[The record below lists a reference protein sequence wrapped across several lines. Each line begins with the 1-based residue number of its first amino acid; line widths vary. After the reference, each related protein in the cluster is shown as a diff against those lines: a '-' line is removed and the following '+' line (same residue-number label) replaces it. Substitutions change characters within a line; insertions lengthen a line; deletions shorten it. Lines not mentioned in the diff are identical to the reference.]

1 MLLERGEPGDRE
13 KAQALPIGNY
23 SSNAPMIYVVA
34 GILVLISFFSLYNSN
49 RRFRECV
56 NRSLFRTYNFFADVR
71 DQRIL
76 SNGHTV
82 FLAMIVSVTWATILS
97 SIFSHYRDNVVFDNI
112 LSQFLPDS
120 PKEGLVRL
128 IWSPVK
134 FIVVV
139 SGVLFLALFILS
151 VIVRILSITSRARV
165 YFYHCFSITMW
176 SMLPYVIFIPV
187 AMVLYRLSMETETYI
202 VPIVAAIGVVSLWV
216 LARLLKGVSIVY
228 NVFPLKVYFL
238 GLLIIIVATAALYSY
253 LDYTRSTSLYL
264 RYFMQAMKHSA

>member
-1 MLLERGEPGDRE
+1 
-13 KAQALPIGNY
+13 
-23 SSNAPMIYVVA
+23 
-34 GILVLISFFSLYNSN
+34 
-49 RRFRECV
+49 
-56 NRSLFRTYNFFADVR
+56 
-71 DQRIL
+71 
-76 SNGHTV
+76 
-82 FLAMIVSVTWATILS
+82 
-97 SIFSHYRDNVVFDNI
+97 
-112 LSQFLPDS
+112 
-120 PKEGLVRL
+120 
-128 IWSPVK
+128 VK

-139 SGVLFLALFILS
+139 SGVLFLALCVLS
-151 VIVRILSITSRARV
+151 IMVRILSITSKARV

-202 VPIVAAIGVVSLWV
+202 VPIVVAIGVVSLWV

-238 GLLIIIVATAALYSY
+238 GFLIIIVATAALYSY